1 MIIYASKIVPIVLG
15 LIGVEMIDYIVG
27 TDKKILESI
36 LERSPIKW
44 VNPVNVNRALELD
57 ETEFG
62 DHLTRLEICGFINTQ
77 SGTYAEGHS
86 IKNGM
91 NQIRL
96 TDRGWGALKGKR

>member
-1 MIIYASKIVPIVLG
+1 
-15 LIGVEMIDYIVG
+15 MIDYIVG

-62 DHLTRLEICGFINTQ
+62 DRLTRLEICGFINTQ
-77 SGTYAEGHS
+77 SGTYEEGHS
-86 IKNGM
+86 IKNG
-91 NQIRL
+91 
-96 TDRGWGALKGKR
+96 